1 MNKSWKYE
9 WCTKHA
15 SPTQNKEQKTQKEKT
30 INQHTRDQMSICYF
44 SGKGGGSYATGREY
58 QWDHPKNKKKI
69 EREYIE
75 QNWKHLKSLRNISK
89 NQNQKGIKTHLN
101 ETSRKFNLISFVLW
115 TSLNL

>member
-15 SPTQNKEQKTQKEKT
+15 SPTQNKEQKTQKEKPL
-30 INQHTRDQMSICYF
+30 INILEIKCQYVTSQERVGAVMQQV
-44 SGKGGGSYATGREY
+44 EY
-58 QWDHPKNKKKI
+58 KWDHPKNKKI